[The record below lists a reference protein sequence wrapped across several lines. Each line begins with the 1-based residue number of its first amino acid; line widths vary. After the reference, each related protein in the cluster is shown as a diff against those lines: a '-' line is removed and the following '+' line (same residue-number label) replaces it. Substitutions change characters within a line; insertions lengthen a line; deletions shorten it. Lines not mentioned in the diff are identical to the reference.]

1 MATVW
6 TEWGALTRFLQSA
19 RLAFARERSLWHSLE
34 LADPDAVMI
43 TSMNG
48 ASRYEV
54 SLSQHV
60 SAVDDEV
67 TLHASVLIHYYALAE
82 AAACA
87 HLSIDAR
94 NAGGIEA
101 WGNQLLIANGRDW
114 SDVLDGRAGAVELA
128 VVRNAF
134 AHGTRL
140 VSDSGAT
147 RLSAAGSPPRL
158 ACDPVTL
165 TYQEVILYR
174 DRLKS
179 LLRSGAVDPKSAQP
193 AVKEPEIDSGV

>member
-1 MATVW
+1 MATFR
-6 TEWGALTRFLQSA
+6 TEWGALTRFLESA

-34 LADPDAVMI
+34 LAEPDAVMI

-67 TLHASVLIHYYALAE
+67 TLLASVLIHYYALAE

-87 HLSIDAR
+87 HLNIDAR
-94 NAGGIEA
+94 GAGGIEA
-101 WGNQLLIANGRDW
+101 WGSQLLVANKRDW
-114 SDVLDGRAGAVELA
+114 TDVLDGKAGAVELA
-128 VVRNAF
+128 VVRSAF
-134 AHGTRL
+134 AHGTRT
-140 VSDSGAT
+140 VDASGEA
-147 RLSAAGSPPRL
+147 RLLAAGAPALSAGDR
-158 ACDPVTL
+158 VTL
-165 TYQEVILYR
+165 TYREVIRYR

-179 LLRSGAVDPKSAQP
+179 LLRFGSVASKPVRLP
-193 AVKEPEIDSGV
+193 AGSQT